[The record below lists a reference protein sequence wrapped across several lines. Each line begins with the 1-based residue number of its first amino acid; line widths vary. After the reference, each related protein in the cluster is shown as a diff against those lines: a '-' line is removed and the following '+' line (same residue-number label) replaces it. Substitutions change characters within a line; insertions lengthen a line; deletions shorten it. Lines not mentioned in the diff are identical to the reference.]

1 LACGDY
7 LRWIIEWPW
16 RGSAL
21 IANPTLF
28 VNDRDF
34 NHLRVKIHVM
44 MEDLEELQQRHIRET
59 GKRYVVG
66 GKNPRRRYQEEE
78 VVGDGN

>member
-1 LACGDY
+1 M
-7 LRWIIEWPW
+7 
-16 RGSAL
+16 
-21 IANPTLF
+21 
-28 VNDRDF
+28 NDRDF